1 MQHRSKS
8 SRKDCDYLI
17 SALLPADLPRPPNLH
32 IPPLTRKC
40 VNWTATFSQR
50 SCKCATSW
58 ACPATVCPRRL
69 SKYSWRHHHH
79 RRCCCYDSPAI
90 SLQLHRFRPLRCC
103 LLMWGRC
110 LHHCS
115 MRSKLSNCHQTW
127 PMKLPDCCR
136 HCCRCPSM
144 WPIVMPQLFR
154 GSKRQIALKVAT
166 F

>member
-103 LLMWGRC
+103 LLMWG
-110 LHHCS
+110 HCS